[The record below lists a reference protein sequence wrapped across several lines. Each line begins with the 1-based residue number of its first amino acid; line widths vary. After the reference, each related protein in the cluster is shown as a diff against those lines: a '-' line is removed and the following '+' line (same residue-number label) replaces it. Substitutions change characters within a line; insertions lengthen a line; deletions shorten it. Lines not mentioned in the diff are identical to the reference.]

1 MKFACAGFTVPAH
14 IFFALIPKLHIL
26 QLPFTEIRLGKH
38 YYMKVYKFGG
48 SSVGNPQRIK
58 GILELLIARTEKDQ
72 CRAVVFSAFQGVTDQ
87 LIEMAQLAAAG
98 HSDYTDL
105 LKNLEDRH
113 LTAVRELIDIHHQ
126 SNTMAVIKMM
136 LNDLDD
142 ILQGIFL
149 IKELSPR
156 SKDFIMS
163 FGERLSALIISR
175 ALTSAGLDNE
185 FLDARTI
192 IRTNN
197 QFGNAIVDFERTNQL
212 IIDHFNKHTL
222 LQIVTGFVAST
233 VGDET
238 TTLGRGGSDYSASI
252 IGAALDA
259 DEVQIWTDVDGVL
272 TADPRKVTK
281 AFPVESMTYEEAL
294 EMSHFGAKVIYPP
307 TIQPL
312 MTRSIPIRIKNTFN
326 PSGEGTLISA
336 DAQPGIYAIK
346 GISSIDDVSL
356 IRLEGSGMV
365 GVAGVAQR
373 IFGSMARHGIS
384 VILISQASSE
394 YSVCFAVRPEDA
406 ILARNILLDEF
417 QLEIASKRISQ
428 VSIEDSLC
436 IIAIVGENMRATPGI
451 AGKVFQALGQNGVN
465 ISAIAQ
471 GSSEL
476 NISIVIQRDDERKAL
491 TAIHDAFFLSGFKT
505 MNIFV
510 LGVGVIGGS
519 LIDMIREQRKYLC
532 DELLLDLR
540 VVGVANS
547 RKMYFDLNGVDD
559 ADWRQT
565 LDKSGGPMSLDAFTE
580 HMIQLNLP
588 NSIFVDCTSNDQV
601 SQLYANILEQSIS
614 VVTPNKKAASGSQ
627 DYYDELKSAAIRHNV
642 KYLYET
648 NVGAGLPVVKTIREF
663 RSSGDQI
670 LKIEGILSGTV
681 SFILNSLSSGR
692 KFSEIVQEARDL
704 GYTEPDPRDDLNGQD
719 MARKILILAREA
731 GYSLE
736 LSDVTINKI
745 LPDEYYK
752 ANSVDEFMKMLPKV
766 DDHFANLRSAA
777 EKKGKVLRYVA
788 KLENGI
794 TSTEMI
800 EIDSDHPAFALR
812 STDNLVAVNSKCY
825 PDRPLVIMGPGAGPQ
840 VTANGV
846 LADIIKVAE

>member
-1 MKFACAGFTVPAH
+1 
-14 IFFALIPKLHIL
+14 
-26 QLPFTEIRLGKH
+26 
-38 YYMKVYKFGG
+38 MKVYKFGG

-58 GILELLIARTEKDQ
+58 GILELLIARTANDN

-87 LIEMAQLAAAG
+87 LIEMAQLAASG
-98 HSDYTDL
+98 HADYTDL

-185 FLDARTI
+185 FLDARTVI
-192 IRTNN
+192 KTNS
-197 QFGNAIVDFERTNQL
+197 QFGNASVDFVRTNQL
-212 IIDHFNKHTL
+212 IEDHFQKHTI

-233 VGDET
+233 IGDET

-312 MTRSIPIRIKNTFN
+312 MSRNIPIRIKNTFN
-326 PSGEGTLISA
+326 PAGSGTLISA
-336 DAQPGIYAIK
+336 DAQPGLFAIK

-505 MNIFV
+505 LNIFV
-510 LGVGVIGGS
+510 LGVGVIGGT
-519 LIDMIREQRKYLC
+519 LIDMIRDHRLHLC
-532 DELLLDLR
+532 NELLLDLR

-547 RKMYFDLNGVDD
+547 RKMYFDLNGIDD
-559 ADWRQT
+559 AIWRQT
-565 LDKSGGPMSLDAFTE
+565 LEKSGGPMSMETFFE
-580 HMIQLNLP
+580 HMSQLNLP
-588 NSIFVDCTSNDQV
+588 NSIFVDCTSNDEV
-601 SQLYANILEQSIS
+601 SQLYANILEKSIS

-627 DYYDELKSAAIRHNV
+627 EYYNELKAAAVRHNV

-648 NVGAGLPVVKTIREF
+648 NVGAGLPVVKTIRDF
-663 RSSGDQI
+663 RSSGDKI
-670 LKIEGILSGTV
+670 HKIEGILSGTV
-681 SFILNSLSSGR
+681 SFILNSLSADE
-692 KFSEIVQEARDL
+692 KFSDIVLKARDL
-704 GYTEPDPRDDLNGQD
+704 GYTEPDPRDDLNGMD

-736 LSDVTINKI
+736 LSDVQINKI
-745 LPDEYYK
+745 LPEELYK
-752 ANSVDEFMKMLPKV
+752 AKSVDAFFKLLPDV
-766 DDHFANLRSAA
+766 DDHFEQLRAKAA
-777 EKKGKVLRYVA
+777 RHGKVLRYVA
-788 KLENGI
+788 IFANGKA
-794 TSTEMI
+794 STQLI
-800 EIDSDHPAFALR
+800 EVDEDHPAYALR
-812 STDNLVAVNSKCY
+812 SSDNLVAINSDCY
-825 PDRPLVIMGPGAGPQ
+825 PNRPLVVMGPGAGPH